1 MSAHGAPQIQYYRS
15 PWFKRDCPQL
25 LRRMKRRV
33 GVKST
38 SRQEGGR
45 PAAPAPAFPVM
56 EPPGGLA
63 LSAEPRQEPHHLAGL
78 APTPSVPPAP
88 LGSDPH
94 AVPDLPATMQDK
106 GTQTCEPFVPVLA
119 QVAWPVEFPWLCV
132 TVPPTQV
139 APYGSLVGPA
149 AVPPQLLSLPPELLP
164 LCAPWAPVAAA
175 RPAACPQEIPQ
186 PPSPF
191 HDCPGHWGFPGHLP
205 PRAGPPEEH
214 P

>member
-1 MSAHGAPQIQYYRS
+1 M
-15 PWFKRDCPQL
+15 
-25 LRRMKRRV
+25 
-33 GVKST
+33 KST

-94 AVPDLPATMQDK
+94 AVPDLQATMQDK

-149 AVPPQLLSLPPELLP
+149 AVPPQLLSLPPE
-164 LCAPWAPVAAA
+164 
-175 RPAACPQEIPQ
+175 QI
-186 PPSPF
+186 
-191 HDCPGHWGFPGHLP
+191 G
-205 PRAGPPEEH
+205 RAH
-214 P
+214 V